1 MTAVTRDRF
10 YFKLFEALDEPGC
23 PICTIVL
30 RDSRAYLDSVF
41 YERITDVPTRM
52 GLRDSFGLC
61 NLHTWLLRDLPGS
74 SAPDLGFAIIA
85 KDLLSRFQRM
95 TVEPATTRRNTLKAW
110 FTRAR
115 SHLRARLK
123 RDPCP
128 ACVHAAR
135 SESVHLRQLLDV
147 LGEAAFSGKY
157 DNSPGICLPHFL
169 QAEETHPRHAH
180 IERLREVQTRQ
191 ARSLHDTLDRFVEKH
206 DHRARDEITPAEAR
220 AWTEAMEFLAGKR
233 GVFDGEMHRPSHR
246 RGGPHQLKLPKV
258 TGIR

>member
-1 MTAVTRDRF
+1 MTAGTRDRF

-61 NLHTWLLRDLPGS
+61 NPHTWLLRDLPGS

-95 TVEPATTRRNTLKAW
+95 TAEPATTRRNTLKAW

-115 SHLRARLK
+115 SRLRARLK
-123 RDPCP
+123 RTPCP
-128 ACVHAAR
+128 ACIHAAR

-147 LGEAAFSGKY
+147 LGEAAFSEKY
-157 DNSPGICLPHFL
+157 SRSTGICLPHFL
-169 QAEETHPRHAH
+169 IADENQPDHSHFPQ
-180 IERLREVQTRQ
+180 LREQQIRN
-191 ARSLHDTLDRFVEKH
+191 AESLHDILDRFVEKH
-206 DHRARDEITPAEAR
+206 DHRAKDEITSVEAR
-220 AWTEAMEFLAGKR
+220 AWTDAMEFLSGKG
-233 GVFDGEMHRPSHR
+233 GVFDHEMRSTTR
-246 RGGPHQLKLPKV
+246 WGLTQIFKR
-258 TGIR
+258 